1 MKKVK
6 SKERYKNTDQSITK
20 SFKHAFE
27 GLRYSFFAESNML
40 IHFLMI
46 VIVLLASA
54 VLQLNTIEW
63 ILVILISFIVIA
75 AELINTSI
83 EVLIDMLEPEYN
95 PLAKIAK
102 DCSAAA
108 VMVLSFAAV
117 IIGVI
122 IFLPKILEMIFV

>member
-1 MKKVK
+1 
-6 SKERYKNTDQSITK
+6 
-20 SFKHAFE
+20 
-27 GLRYSFFAESNML
+27 
-40 IHFLMI
+40 MI

-83 EVLIDMLEPEYN
+83 EVLIDMLEPEFN

-102 DCSAAA
+102 DCSAAS